1 VNGQRDNHLLVLI
14 VIAVLLALI
23 FLFGSDVVGR

>member
-1 VNGQRDNHLLVLI
+1 VSCMD

-23 FLFGSDVVGR
+23 IFAALFAAVEALDRV

>member
-1 VNGQRDNHLLVLI
+1 MSMDEKSQIAVVGVTFV

-23 FLFGSDVVGR
+23 